1 MRIRTEYKEAA
12 ANRDEEK
19 NDGAAVAWP
28 GGLLTRDYGKGIW
41 DSGMLG
47 NWDNGQQ
54 REGCAVP

>member
-1 MRIRTEYKEAA
+1 MRR
-12 ANRDEEK
+12 K